1 MCRKK
6 WTTPTK
12 LHVRHRSAA
21 DEARRAPSY
30 NHRELSLAPGTRL
43 GPYEVTDQI
52 GEGGPPP
59 LARAS
64 RELRRDLAVVQRRP
78 R

>member
-1 MCRKK
+1 MRRN
-6 WTTPTK
+6 WATPTR

-21 DEARRAPSY
+21 AARLVSPSY

-43 GPYEVTDQI
+43 GPYEVTAQI
-52 GEGGPPP
+52 GEGG
-59 LARAS
+59 
-64 RELRRDLAVVQRRP
+64 RDLAVARKRP